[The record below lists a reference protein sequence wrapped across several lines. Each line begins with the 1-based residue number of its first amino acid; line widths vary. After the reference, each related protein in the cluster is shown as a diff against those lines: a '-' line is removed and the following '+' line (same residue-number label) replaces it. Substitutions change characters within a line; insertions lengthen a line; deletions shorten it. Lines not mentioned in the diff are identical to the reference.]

1 MRFADALDRK
11 IETIERPANMPV
23 GHYSFQVIKHPE
35 FSEFTSRD
43 GVPFDRITF
52 VCQVASPGED
62 VDPDDLAA
70 YGPYNKTQLRKQFLV
85 ADSAVDQVG
94 HDRSMF
100 NLRRFLEHCGV
111 DDESLSLAEAL
122 SATVNA
128 QFFGELTHRPDANDP
143 EVVYQ
148 EIGRT
153 ALVE

>member
-11 IETIERPANMPV
+11 MESIERPANMPV
-23 GHYSFQVIKHPE
+23 GHYTWQVLKHPD
-35 FSEFTSRD
+35 FSEFTTRD
-43 GVPFDRITF
+43 GNPLDRVTF
-52 VCQVASPGED
+52 VCSAVSAGND
-62 VDPDDLAA
+62 VDPDDLEA
-70 YGPYNKTQLRKQFLV
+70 YGTYTNTQVRKQFLI
-85 ADSAVDQVG
+85 ADKTLDQVG

-100 NLRRFLEHCGV
+100 NLRRFMEHCGV
-111 DDESLSLAEAL
+111 DDGSMSLAEAL